1 MYVIHFFKLI
11 WYYLAMFKGLKKVKN
26 VAILSLALFIFNFFI
41 LLDHH
46 HFDDHHHESEQSCLV
61 CHSANYASDNQIK
74 NTIIKSAFLL
84 INENYFTTT
93 LTKHEIALHLHS
105 RAPPLKNI

>member
-1 MYVIHFFKLI
+1 
-11 WYYLAMFKGLKKVKN
+11 MFKGLKKVKK
-26 VAILSLALFIFNFFI
+26 VAIFSLALFILNFFI

-46 HFDDHHHESEQSCLV
+46 HFDDHHHDHESEQSCLV
-61 CHSANYASDNQIK
+61 CHSVNYASDNQIK

>member
-1 MYVIHFFKLI
+1 
-11 WYYLAMFKGLKKVKN
+11 MFKGLKKIKN
-26 VAILSLALFIFNFFI
+26 LAIFSLALFIFNFFI

-46 HFDDHHHESEQSCLV
+46 HFDDHHHDHESEQSCLV
-61 CHSANYASDNQIK
+61 CHSVNYASDNQIK

>member
-1 MYVIHFFKLI
+1 
-11 WYYLAMFKGLKKVKN
+11 MFKGLKKVKN
-26 VAILSLALFIFNFFI
+26 LAILSLALFIFNFFI

-46 HFDDHHHESEQSCLV
+46 HFDDHHHDHESEQSCLV
-61 CHSANYASDNQIK
+61 CHSVNYASDNQIK
-74 NTIIKSAFLL
+74 NTIIKSVFLL
-84 INENYFTTT
+84 KNENYSTIR

>member
-1 MYVIHFFKLI
+1 
-11 WYYLAMFKGLKKVKN
+11 MFKGLKKVKN

-46 HFDDHHHESEQSCLV
+46 HFDDHHHDHESEQSCLV
-61 CHSANYASDNQIK
+61 CHSVNYASDNQIK

>member
-1 MYVIHFFKLI
+1 
-11 WYYLAMFKGLKKVKN
+11 MFKDLKKVKN
-26 VAILSLALFIFNFFI
+26 LAILSLALFIFNFFI

-46 HFDDHHHESEQSCLV
+46 HFDDHHDHESEQSCLV
-61 CHSANYASDNQIK
+61 CHSVNYASDNQIK
-74 NTIIKSAFLL
+74 NTIIKSVFLL
-84 INENYFTTT
+84 KNENYSRIT

>member
-1 MYVIHFFKLI
+1 
-11 WYYLAMFKGLKKVKN
+11 MFKGLKKVKN
-26 VAILSLALFIFNFFI
+26 LAILSLALFIFNFFI

-46 HFDDHHHESEQSCLV
+46 HFDDHHHDHESEQSCLV
-61 CHSANYASDNQIK
+61 CHSVNYASDNQIK
-74 NTIIKSAFLL
+74 NTIIKFVFLL
-84 INENYFTTT
+84 KNENYSIIT

>member
-1 MYVIHFFKLI
+1 
-11 WYYLAMFKGLKKVKN
+11 MFKGLKKIKN
-26 VAILSLALFIFNFFI
+26 LAILSLALFIFNFFI

-46 HFDDHHHESEQSCLV
+46 HFDDHHHDHSSEQSCLV
-61 CHSANYASDNQIK
+61 CHSVNYASDNQIK
-74 NTIIKSAFLL
+74 NTIIKSVFLL
-84 INENYFTTT
+84 KNENYSIIT

>member
-1 MYVIHFFKLI
+1 
-11 WYYLAMFKGLKKVKN
+11 MFKGLKKIKN
-26 VAILSLALFIFNFFI
+26 LAILSLALFIFNFFI

-46 HFDDHHHESEQSCLV
+46 HFDDHHHDHESEQSCLV
-61 CHSANYASDNQIK
+61 CHSVNYASDNQIK

>member
-1 MYVIHFFKLI
+1 
-11 WYYLAMFKGLKKVKN
+11 MFKGLKKIKN
-26 VAILSLALFIFNFFI
+26 LAILSLALFIFNFFI

-46 HFDDHHHESEQSCLV
+46 HFDDHHHDHESEQSCLV
-61 CHSANYASDNQIK
+61 CHSVNYASDNQIK
-74 NTIIKSAFLL
+74 NTIIKFVFLL
-84 INENYFTTT
+84 KNENYSIIT

>member
-1 MYVIHFFKLI
+1 
-11 WYYLAMFKGLKKVKN
+11 MFKGLKKVKN
-26 VAILSLALFIFNFFI
+26 LAILSLALFIFNFFI
-41 LLDHH
+41 LLDHY
-46 HFDDHHHESEQSCLV
+46 HFDDHHHDHESEQSCLV

>member
-1 MYVIHFFKLI
+1 
-11 WYYLAMFKGLKKVKN
+11 MFKGLKKVKN
-26 VAILSLALFIFNFFI
+26 LAILSLALFIFNFFI

-46 HFDDHHHESEQSCLV
+46 HFDDHHHDHESEQSCLV
-61 CHSANYASDNQIK
+61 CHSANYASDNQLK
-74 NTIIKSAFLL
+74 NTLIKSEFLL
-84 INENYFTTT
+84 KNENYFTIT

>member
-1 MYVIHFFKLI
+1 
-11 WYYLAMFKGLKKVKN
+11 MFKGLKKVKN

-46 HFDDHHHESEQSCLV
+46 HFDDHHHDHESEQSCLV
-61 CHSANYASDNQIK
+61 CHSVNYASDNQIK
-74 NTIIKSAFLL
+74 NTIIKSVFLL
-84 INENYFTTT
+84 KNENYFTIT

>member
-1 MYVIHFFKLI
+1 
-11 WYYLAMFKGLKKVKN
+11 MFKGLKKIKN
-26 VAILSLALFIFNFFI
+26 LAILSLALFIFNFFI

-46 HFDDHHHESEQSCLV
+46 HFDDHHHDHESEQSCLV
-61 CHSANYASDNQIK
+61 CHSVNYASDNQIK
-74 NTIIKSAFLL
+74 NTIIKSVFLL
-84 INENYFTTT
+84 KNENYSIIT